1 MKDKKYS
8 MNLNTYRNLDFRVNN
23 LLKVMFKDY
32 MASQLEGVVLET
44 PVKVRIQ
51 VYKPTKRILD
61 KGNVYGMSAKYLYDA
76 MTEFGCWEDDNDDF
90 VKSELLMPSIH
101 DKGNGRIEFEFKTV
115 EE

>member
-23 LLKVMFKDY
+23 MLKVMFKEH

-101 DKGNGRIEFEFKTV
+101 DKGKGRIEFEFKTV